1 MNRKMNVQIIPLMA
15 AVCVASFTLWA
26 WKLDGKSA
34 EDFALDPNTTSVF
47 LKSNGVS
54 IHCSTKIINDACFQ
68 DYSVKNIGERVI
80 INFGNSQQ
88 HAINQFNS
96 GDETASAIIHRENL
110 KKGVWIV
117 TYSQPNANLQ
127 EHFLVY
133 KLLISKY
140 NPSTIILPVFY
151 DDMRETGIRP
161 DLLNALT
168 DTSSAQLLAK
178 SEYGKSLLHKYSSN
192 AHRQEDTEGL
202 SGSLQ
207 ESVESRINNFLA
219 KHFEIWANRAKIR
232 ADLFSL
238 LYKIR
243 NIIFGITPS
252 TIRREIPTN
261 FHNNMEALSYLLQDA
276 KLNGIAVFLY
286 IPPIRHDMP
295 LPYNPSEYN
304 KFKSNIFEL
313 SRRHTAYFMDF
324 DNLVPGQL
332 WGTPDISTGEVDF
345 MHFQSNGHRLLADAI
360 NNWIEL
366 DYRSD
371 SKRMLI
377 KK

>member
-1 MNRKMNVQIIPLMA
+1 MNRKINVQIIPLMV
-15 AVCVASFTLWA
+15 AVVIALFTLWA

-47 LKSNGVS
+47 LKSNGIN

-68 DYSVKNIGERVI
+68 DYSVKNAGERVI
-80 INFGNSQQ
+80 INLGNSQQ
-88 HAINQFNS
+88 HAINQFKS

-110 KKGVWIV
+110 KKGVWTV

-127 EHFLVY
+127 EHFLIY
-133 KLLISKY
+133 KLLSSKY
-140 NPSTIILPVFY
+140 NPVAILLPVFY
-151 DDMRETGIRP
+151 DDMRETGIRS
-161 DLLNALT
+161 DLLSALN

-178 SEYGKSLLHKYSSN
+178 SEYGKTLLHKYFSKAN
-192 AHRQEDTEGL
+192 RQENTDGL
-202 SGSLQ
+202 HGSLQ

-219 KHFEIWANRAKIR
+219 EHFEIWANRPTIR

-243 NIIFGITPS
+243 NMIFGITPS

-261 FHNNMEALSYLLQDA
+261 FHNNMEALSHLLEDA
-276 KLNGIAVFLY
+276 KLNGITVFLY

-304 KFKSNIFEL
+304 KFKSNISDL
-313 SRRHTAYFMDF
+313 SRRYTTHFMDF

-345 MHFQSNGHRLLADAI
+345 MHFQGNGHRLLAEAI
-360 NNWIEL
+360 NNWIKL
-366 DYRSD
+366 DCRGNC
-371 SKRMLI
+371 KRMLTN
-377 KK
+377 K